1 RPGLRRHPH
10 PAPALD
16 GGAERWRVPER
27 APPRAGRARP
37 RGERFPRT
45 HPHARSLQRRRH
57 QLRAGGDRCR
67 AGPPSRMHLR
77 RASMRALVGFAL
89 GYALGAKTPDKLS
102 AERLDELRRSWKTI
116 AESEEFQAAVA
127 SARAFVENALSQG
140 GGRIAAQLRELG
152 ARNADLGAL
161 LGDAVVRMTSSRT
174 RSGHA

>member
-1 RPGLRRHPH
+1 
-10 PAPALD
+10 D
-16 GGAERWRVPER
+16 GG
-27 APPRAGRARP
+27 RAGM
-37 RGERFPRT
+37 
-45 HPHARSLQRRRH
+45 
-57 QLRAGGDRCR
+57 RAGGGC
-67 AGPPSRMHLR
+67 G
-77 RASMRALVGFAL
+77 VGW
-89 GYALGAKTPDKLS
+89 GGGAKTADKLS